1 MSFSVKCFQEK
12 GAIASKLQTYE
23 TRLQQIEMVKAVEQA
38 ITSGKD
44 LIVEA
49 GPGVGKSLAYLVPF
63 IHWAVTEGKRVMVST
78 YTKALQN
85 QLFVKD
91 LPFLKEALGLDLRYV
106 LCMGSDNYV
115 CLKKAHKSSQ
125 GYLFEGKY
133 HKRQA
138 DRILEWIKT
147 TDTGLVSDMEIVP
160 DHRVWDNFKR
170 DSDLCVGRKCPYFD
184 DCFYMISRREQAKAH
199 VLVVNH
205 ALFFTSLSS
214 ETNLFPDVHAI
225 VLDEAHTLE
234 DVATS
239 YFGKMFSSSGIA
251 YLVDKI
257 RSFLADEAPR
267 PAGAEYPESG
277 AEEVKKGCSDLMA
290 ASEVFFAAADEKL
303 FERDSAVEFS
313 PDTLSCDDVLLCAQ
327 KLLSALLRMAG
338 KSRENALA
346 ETVGPYAGRVKGLCE
361 AISAIFDPPKSG
373 WVFWAQARV
382 SRSARNI
389 AFHASPVDIRDRMKK
404 EVFGSF
410 SPVVLASATLS
421 VSGRSGDLTFIKE
434 RLGMDEATE
443 LVVDSPFDYG
453 KNVLVYLPH
462 GAADPNADGG
472 AFRRYLKDNIISIY
486 DVMGGRIFA
495 LFTSYNMLDSVAAG
509 IAADRPD
516 IDILKQ
522 GDMPRYVL
530 LDVFKKNNNS
540 MLMGTTTFW
549 QGVDVP
555 GSALECVII
564 TKLPFGVP
572 SDPINAARIR
582 ALRETGHNPFRE
594 YQLPQAMIMFKQGF
608 GRLIRSRSDRG
619 VFAILDP
626 RVRTREYG
634 RKFLEYVPE
643 CHTTGDLEEV
653 RDFFLSSRTE
663 ETA

>member
-1 MSFSVKCFQEK
+1 MSFSVKCFRDN
-12 GAIASKLQTYE
+12 GAIASKLETYE
-23 TRLQQIEMVKAVEQA
+23 TRLEQIEMVQAVEEA
-38 ITSGKD
+38 IASGSD

-115 CLKKAHKSSQ
+115 CLKKAYKTCQ
-125 GYLFEGKY
+125 GDLFEGKY

-138 DRILEWIKT
+138 DRILEWINT
-147 TDTGLVSDMEIVP
+147 TDTGLVSDMEVVP
-160 DHRVWDNFKR
+160 DQRVWDNFKR
-170 DSDLCVGRKCPYFD
+170 DSDLCGGRKCPHFE
-184 DCFYMISRREQAKAH
+184 DCFYMTSRREQAKAH

-205 ALFFTSLSS
+205 ALFFTSLGS
-214 ETNLFPDVHAI
+214 ETNLFGDVDAL

-234 DVATS
+234 DVATN
-239 YFGKMFSSSGIA
+239 YFGKTFSSSGIV

-257 RSFLADEAPR
+257 RSFLEGDTPR
-267 PAGAEYPESG
+267 PGEEEYPASE
-277 AEEVKKGCSDLMA
+277 AENVKKGCSDLIA
-290 ASEVFFAAADEKL
+290 ASESFFGSAEEKL
-303 FERDSAVEFS
+303 FEKDSAVEFS
-313 PDTLSCDDVLLCAQ
+313 PETLSCDDVMLCAQ
-327 KLLSALLRMAG
+327 KLLSTLLTMAG
-338 KSRENALA
+338 KSRESALA
-346 ETVGPYAGRVKGLCE
+346 ETVGSYAARVKGLCE
-361 AISAIFDPPKSG
+361 SISAIFDPPKSG
-373 WVFWAQARV
+373 WVFWAQART

-389 AFHASPVDIRDRMKK
+389 AFHASPVDIRDRMRK
-404 EVFGSF
+404 EIFENF

-421 VSGRSGDLTFIKE
+421 VSGRAGDLTFIKE
-434 RLGMDEATE
+434 RLGMDEAMD

-462 GAADPNADGG
+462 GAADPSNDSG

-516 IDILKQ
+516 IYILKQ

-530 LDVFKKNNNS
+530 LDVFKKNNSS
-540 MLMGTTTFW
+540 MLLGTTTFW

-572 SDPINAARIR
+572 SDPVNAARIR
-582 ALRETGHNPFRE
+582 ALREKGHNPFRE

-619 VFAILDP
+619 VFAVLDP

-643 CHTTGDLEEV
+643 CRITGDLDEV
-653 RDFFLSSRTE
+653 RDFFISPRTE
-663 ETA
+663 